1 MSRNTTQLEHQI
13 RSQPEQLE
21 HVLTSGSVKAQVH
34 AAAEALHRVRRIWV
48 VGTGTSQHAASLG
61 AAMLQDAG
69 RSAHAVSSMQFVKNA
84 PIVGPQDGVVVIT
97 HTGETAY
104 ALAARALAFS
114 AGLQTVT
121 ICREGAP
128 FNDAIQTVEKET
140 SETYTVSYTT
150 ALLALGMLAS
160 AMGADTITADKLALV
175 PGSVRNALESNGT
188 ESVPLPARI
197 LSIVGAGHTSVTARE
212 GALKV
217 REGARVL
224 AEGYDAEFFL
234 HGTAV
239 PLTSKDHVL
248 ALTTPD
254 DDGLVEGV
262 ARAAEAEGIGVSR
275 LPEPSPL
282 PGVLQQIPLVAR
294 LHLLALRFA
303 LERGQDP
310 DKVITG
316 HWDDHTLWSIGSP
329 VPDRPPAPTA

>member
-1 MSRNTTQLEHQI
+1 MSRYGTQLEHQI
-13 RSQPEQLE
+13 RSQPDELE
-21 HVLTSGSVKAQVH
+21 RVLTSGAIKAQVH

-69 RSAHAVSSMQFVKNA
+69 RSAHSVSSMQFVKNA

-128 FNDAIQTVEKET
+128 FNDSIQTVEKET

-150 ALLALGMLAS
+150 TLLALAMLAS
-160 AMGADTITADKLALV
+160 EMGADAITGDKLALV
-175 PGSVRNALESNGT
+175 PGSVRNALEAPGT
-188 ESVPLPARI
+188 EGIPVPGRTLT
-197 LSIVGAGHTSVTARE
+197 IVGAGHAAVTARE

-217 REGARVL
+217 REASRTL
-224 AEGYDAEFFL
+224 AEGFDAEFLL
-234 HGTAV
+234 HGSAV
-239 PLTSKDHVL
+239 PLTAQDHLV

-254 DDGLVEGV
+254 DDGLIEGV
-262 ARAAEAEGIGVSR
+262 ARAAESEGIGVTR
-275 LPEPSPL
+275 VAEPAPL
-282 PGVLQQIPLVAR
+282 PVVLAQIPYVAR
-294 LHLLALRFA
+294 LQLVALRFA
-303 LERGQDP
+303 ETKGQDP
-310 DKVITG
+310 DKVIVG
-316 HWDDHTLWSIGSP
+316 HWDDPALWSIGSP
-329 VPDRPPAPTA
+329 TA

>member
-1 MSRNTTQLEHQI
+1 MSRPATQLEDQI
-13 RSQPEQLE
+13 RSQPDELE
-21 HVLTSGSVKAQVH
+21 RILTSGTVKAQVH

-48 VGTGTSQHAASLG
+48 VGTGTSQHAANLG

-69 RSAHAVSSMQFVKNA
+69 RSAHSVSSMQFVKNA
-84 PIVGPQDGVVVIT
+84 PIVGPQDGVVIIT

-114 AGLQTVT
+114 AGLQTIT

-160 AMGADTITADKLALV
+160 AMGADSVTDDTLASL
-175 PGSVRNALESNGT
+175 PGSVRGALEAPGT
-188 ESVPLPARI
+188 DAVPVRGRI
-197 LSIVGAGHTSVTARE
+197 LTIVGAGHSAVTARE

-217 REGARVL
+217 REASRTL
-224 AEGYDAEFFL
+224 AEGYDAEFLL

-239 PLTSKDHVL
+239 PLTAEDHVL

-254 DDGLVEGV
+254 EDGLVEGI
-262 ARAAEAEGIGVSR
+262 ARAAESEGIGVTR
-275 LPEPSPL
+275 LAEPAPL
-282 PGVLQQIPLVAR
+282 PIVLAQIPYVTR
-294 LHLLALRFA
+294 LQLMALRFA
-303 LERGQDP
+303 ASKGEDP
-310 DKVITG
+310 DKVIVG
-316 HWDDHTLWSIGSP
+316 SWDDPALWSIGSP
-329 VPDRPPAPTA
+329 RA

>member
-1 MSRNTTQLEHQI
+1 MSRPATQLEHQI
-13 RSQPEQLE
+13 RSQPDELE
-21 HVLTSGSVKAQVH
+21 RILTSGAVKAQVH

-48 VGTGTSQHAASLG
+48 VGTGTSQHAANLG

-84 PIVGPQDGVVVIT
+84 PIVGPQDGVVIIT

-104 ALAARALAFS
+104 ALAARALAFA
-114 AGLQTVT
+114 AGLQTIT

-160 AMGADTITADKLALV
+160 AMGADSVTDDTIASV
-175 PGSVRNALESNGT
+175 PGSVRNALEAPGT
-188 ESVPLPARI
+188 DAVPVPGRI
-197 LSIVGAGHTSVTARE
+197 LTIVGAGHSAVTARE

-217 REGARVL
+217 REASRTL
-224 AEGYDAEFFL
+224 AEGYDSEFLL

-239 PLTSKDHVL
+239 PLTAEDHVL

-254 DDGLVEGV
+254 EDGLVEGI
-262 ARAAEAEGIGVSR
+262 ARAAESEGIGVTR
-275 LPEPSPL
+275 LAEPASL
-282 PGVLQQIPLVAR
+282 PIVLAQIPYVTR
-294 LHLLALRFA
+294 LQLMALRFA
-303 LERGQDP
+303 ESKGVDP
-310 DKVITG
+310 DKVIVG
-316 HWDDHTLWSIGSP
+316 SWDDPALWSIGSP
-329 VPDRPPAPTA
+329 RA

>member
-1 MSRNTTQLEHQI
+1 MSRYGTQLEHQI
-13 RSQPEQLE
+13 RSQPDELE
-21 HVLTSGSVKAQVH
+21 RVLTSGAVKAQVH

-69 RSAHAVSSMQFVKNA
+69 RSAHSVSSMQFVKNA

-128 FNDAIQTVEKET
+128 FNDSIQTVEKET

-160 AMGADTITADKLALV
+160 EMGADSISADKLALV
-175 PGSVRNALESNGT
+175 PGSVRNALEAPGT
-188 ESVPLPARI
+188 EAIPVPGRI
-197 LSIVGAGHTSVTARE
+197 LTIVGAGHAAVTARE

-217 REGARVL
+217 REASRTP
-224 AEGYDAEFFL
+224 AEGFDAEFLL
-234 HGTAV
+234 HGSAV
-239 PLTSKDHVL
+239 PLTAQDHLV

-254 DDGLVEGV
+254 DDGLIEGV
-262 ARAAEAEGIGVSR
+262 ARAAESEGIGVTR
-275 LPEPSPL
+275 VAEPAPL
-282 PGVLQQIPLVAR
+282 PVVLAQIPYVAR
-294 LHLLALRFA
+294 LQLVALRFA
-303 LERGQDP
+303 ESKGQDP
-310 DKVITG
+310 DKVIVG
-316 HWDDHTLWSIGSP
+316 HWDDPALWSIGSP
-329 VPDRPPAPTA
+329 TA